1 MTLFGGDR
9 SVAVRLT
16 ADVKGYVAGM
26 AAASKKAQDFGRAA
40 TESAGKHRRAFDE
53 IGTSALGAGVAIGA
67 VATAAVVSFARFDQ
81 AMSRAAAGTMATGS
95 SLQALREAALTAGA
109 QTAFSATEAAD
120 AITALGKAG
129 VSTADIL
136 SGGLDA
142 SLSLAAAG
150 QLQVGQAAEIAATAM
165 TQFSLRGKD
174 IGKVADLLAA
184 GAGKAQGDVTDLAGA
199 LKYVG
204 PVAASMGI
212 SIEETTGVLAQ
223 FASQGI
229 IGEQAGTGLRGMLG
243 SLTSP
248 SAVAAEEIERLGLR
262 LYDAQGSFLG
272 VENVAGQLQGALGGL
287 SDAQRDAA
295 LGTIFGNEQI
305 TVAKIL
311 YAGGA
316 EAVQKW
322 TAAVDDTGYASRQAS
337 ILMNNL
343 AGDFEELKGS
353 AETALIRSGS
363 GANDGLR
370 TLTQTATDA
379 VNVFGAL
386 PASVQESTIV
396 IAGVT
401 AATLLLAGGMLK
413 GAVAVRGMQTNLAEL
428 GVSATRTRGAM
439 VALGQ
444 AATAAAVLTFVPDIA
459 ASIDKSAGNVGGSVS
474 RMALELAKFG
484 KGSDLA
490 GEAAK
495 TFGGDLDGLADR
507 SMANLYTKTLGL
519 KQAVQDLS
527 GSNGFFRKDL
537 PFLGSPE
544 ATQIEQYSQALTQ
557 LAQTDAPAAAQAFER
572 LASTAGLTSGETEQL
587 LDLMPQYKDYL
598 TQVATQQVSSGEAA
612 AGAADAT
619 SVLKEQMAGASYSA
633 EQLAKDLSAANTE
646 ATDYSSAV
654 LDARAAT
661 REYQAALDDARES
674 LAQNGRTLDDT
685 TPKGR
690 ANAAALDAVA
700 VAAQQQATAL
710 LDGGGTQEDYRA
722 SLVRSRAELV
732 TLAAKFLGSKAAA
745 EKYAD
750 QVLKIPRK
758 VSTTISITGVRS
770 AINDMDN
777 LITRIATVNGKRV
790 RVQVAASA
798 ANVRED
804 RRANGGIRRYADGGI
819 EDHTAQIAPAGAWRV
834 WAEPETGGEAYIPLA
849 ASKRPKSKAILAE
862 TARILGMVAYAD
874 GGFSQATPFGLSE
887 VGQRYEAAKVQ
898 PISLAD
904 YRAAV
909 NAARNAAQAQQKAER
924 DLADVRRRTP
934 RDTDAI
940 RDAEARLDRARR
952 ASAAARAKETTATT
966 RRNAPQGF
974 SLATYARA
982 LAGTVAQTTA
992 FRKNL
997 ATVAKRG
1004 GSQLATL
1011 LEEMGADGV
1020 QLASALARA
1029 NPRQFAQVLALLKK
1043 LQPEA
1048 FAAAPAAAPAPTGP
1062 VVRAFA
1068 AGGIE
1073 SHTAQIASGGPIRM
1087 WAEPETGGEAYIPLA
1102 ASKQPRSRMIASDV
1116 VARLGGSVAWST
1128 ARAGARTST
1137 SAAPS
1142 GTDAGGAAPTVSVGT
1157 VQLIRGGPQEVAAE
1171 LMFRHRARG

>member
-1 MTLFGGDR
+1 MALFGGDR

-67 VATAAVVSFARFDQ
+67 VATAAVVSFAKFDQ

-165 TQFSLRGKD
+165 TQFSLKGKD

-184 GAGKAQGDVTDLAGA
+184 GAGKAQGDVTDLAAA

-248 SAVAAEEIERLGLR
+248 SKVAADEIERLGLQ

-272 VENVAGQLQGALGGL
+272 VQNVAGQLQGALGGL

-316 EAVQKW
+316 EAVEEW

-353 AETALIRSGS
+353 LETALIRSGS

-370 TLTQTATDA
+370 ALTQTATDA
-379 VNVFGAL
+379 VNIFGAL
-386 PASVQESTIV
+386 PESVQESTIV

-439 VALGQ
+439 VALGK

-459 ASIDKSAGNVGGSVS
+459 ASIDKSAGNVGSSVS
-474 RMALELAKFG
+474 QMALELAKFG
-484 KGSDLA
+484 QGSDLA

-598 TQVATQQVSSGEAA
+598 TQVAVSQVSSGEAA

-633 EQLAKDLSAANTE
+633 EQLAKDLSDANAE
-646 ATDYSSAV
+646 ASDYSGAV

-700 VAAQQQATAL
+700 VAAQRQATAL
-710 LDGGGTQEDYRA
+710 LDGGGTQEAYRA
-722 SLVRSRAELV
+722 SLVRARAELV
-732 TLAAKFLGSKAAA
+732 TMATKFFGSTAAA

-750 QVLKIPRK
+750 AVLKIPTK
-758 VSTTISITGVRS
+758 VSTKVSLS
-770 AINDMDN
+770 LPA
-777 LITRIATVNGKRV
+777 
-790 RVQVAASA
+790 
-798 ANVRED
+798 D
-804 RRANGGIRRYADGGI
+804 RRVKIGSGTAFADGGI
-819 EDHTAQIAPAGAWRV
+819 HHYATGGMENHTAQIAPAGAWRV

-849 ASKRPKSKAILAE
+849 RSKRSKSKAILTE
-862 TARILGMVAYAD
+862 TAKILGMVAYAD

-887 VGQRYEAAKVQ
+887 VGRRYEAAKVQ

-1029 NPRQFAQVLALLKK
+1029 NPRQFAQVLALLQK

-1073 SHTAQIASGGPIRM
+1073 NHTAQIASGGPIRM